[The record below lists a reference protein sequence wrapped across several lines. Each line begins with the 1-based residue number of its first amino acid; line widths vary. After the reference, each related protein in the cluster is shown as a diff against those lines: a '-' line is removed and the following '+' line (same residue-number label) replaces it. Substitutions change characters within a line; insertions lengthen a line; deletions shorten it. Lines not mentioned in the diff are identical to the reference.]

1 MYLFKLEASAVE
13 VINEVIKN
21 PSFLS
26 KLLQKFLDFLP
37 TLLTAAIVYILGCVV
52 NKVIIRLLGK
62 GLKHSRIDKTVHGF
76 LESVVKVTLLCLIV
90 IIVLAILGIP
100 TTSIIAVLGS
110 AGIAIGLA
118 LKDSLSNIA
127 GGVIVLMGKT
137 FRVGDYVSINETEG
151 VVREISIFSTN
162 MVTVDNKSIYIPNGI
177 VANATIVNFT
187 KEKTR
192 RVDHTMSISYDN
204 DVKKAI
210 SVIKS
215 VLDNNAKILVSP
227 EPFVRICAYSASS
240 VDITVRA
247 WVNSDDYWDVYF
259 DLLEEI
265 KEAFDK
271 NSIVIPYN
279 QIDVH
284 MIGN

>member
-21 PSFLS
+21 PSFFS

>member
-21 PSFLS
+21 PSFFS

-52 NKVIIRLLGK
+52 NKVIVRLLGK

-76 LESVVKVTLLCLIV
+76 LESVVKVTLLCLII

-137 FRVGDYVSINETEG
+137 FRVGDYVSINGTEG

-247 WVNSDDYWDVYF
+247 WVNSDDYWDIYF

-271 NSIVIPYN
+271 NGIVIPYN

>member
-21 PSFLS
+21 PSFFS

-37 TLLTAAIVYILGCVV
+37 TLLTAAFVYILGCVV
-52 NKVIIRLLGK
+52 NKVIVRLLGK

-76 LESVVKVTLLCLIV
+76 LESVVKVTLLCLII

-137 FRVGDYVSINETEG
+137 FRVGDYVSINGTEG

-247 WVNSDDYWDVYF
+247 WVNSDDYWDIYF

-271 NSIVIPYN
+271 NGIVIPYN

>member
-21 PSFLS
+21 PSFFS

-52 NKVIIRLLGK
+52 NKVIVRLLGK